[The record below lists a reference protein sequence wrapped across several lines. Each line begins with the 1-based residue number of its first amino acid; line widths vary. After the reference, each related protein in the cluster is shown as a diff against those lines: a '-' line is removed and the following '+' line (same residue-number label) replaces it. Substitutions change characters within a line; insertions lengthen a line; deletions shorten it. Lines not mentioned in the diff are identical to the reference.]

1 MIPCLKVFLL
11 VSRLSLLLVLFSLG
25 VEAQA
30 QQFIAKIEEE
40 GNYYRLTFTLNSA
53 DASDF
58 TPPSLEGF
66 KVLSGPYVYTSS
78 ETRNVNG
85 KVSHTAR
92 TTYTFILSPLES
104 GKVKIGSASVQSG
117 NRTLHSKPIF
127 ADIRASSSSS
137 GRQQGHQDEANETIQ
152 QVGTKVSQRDLFID
166 VVPSKTKVWEQEAVI
181 LTYKIHARLGV
192 GLSNTQLTRKP
203 DFKGLISQE
212 IPIPG
217 NQIQTSIEHR
227 DDGTYRTGTILEY
240 IIFPQQSGPLEIP
253 SITFECTV
261 LQQDNTLDPTEAFF
275 NGGGL
280 RGVNLQRSVPP
291 LTLQVE
297 PLPEPRPAIFS
308 GAVGTFDLEELILN
322 PSIRTNDVAT
332 YRITLKGI
340 GNLKLITAPVV
351 NFPKD
356 FDSYDA
362 KTNEDSEVSVNGLR
376 GKLTFDYT
384 FVPRNVGEYTI
395 PAVDFVFF
403 DVQSG
408 TYKTL
413 KTKAFTLNVEQGVQS
428 NEDVDK
434 QLALLRSDIRSPET
448 LDEFGP
454 GDAPSFTWGSRAY
467 WGCTATFLLVFAL
480 LCFFLRD
487 YKVSMADVAGRK
499 RKGARKQA
507 IVSLQKAQKLIQ
519 IPDQNEF
526 YAEVSHALYGY
537 VADTFNLPLS
547 QLSKEKVA
555 TLLQE
560 NGVSQTAIDSLL
572 AVLEACEFACFAP
585 TVEDQ
590 RKQIYDQA
598 CEAIQSI
605 KK

>member
-1 MIPCLKVFLL
+1 MIPFSKANFLII
-11 VSRLSLLLVLFSLG
+11 RLSLLWVLFALG
-25 VEAQA
+25 MEVQA
-30 QQFIAKIEEE
+30 QQFTAKIEED
-40 GNYYRLTFTLNSA
+40 GNYYRLTFTLNST

-58 TPPSLEGF
+58 TPPSLEDF
-66 KVLSGPYVYTSS
+66 KVLSGPSVFTFSN
-78 ETRNVNG
+78 TQIVNG
-85 KVSHTAR
+85 KASHSAS
-92 TTYTFILSPLES
+92 TTYTYLLSPLES
-104 GKVKIGSASVQSG
+104 GKVKIGSASVRSG
-117 NRTLHSKPIF
+117 NRTLHSKPIT
-127 ADIRASSSSS
+127 ADTRTSSSS
-137 GRQQGHQDEANETIQ
+137 GRQNGKQDEEYETFQ
-152 QVGTKVSQRDLFID
+152 QAGTKVTQRDLFID

-227 DDGTYRTGTILEY
+227 NDGTYRTGTILEY
-240 IIFPQQSGPLEIP
+240 IIFPQQSGSLEIP

-275 NGGGL
+275 NGGGF

-297 PLPEPRPAIFS
+297 PLPEPRPANFS
-308 GAVGTFDLEELILN
+308 GAVGNFELEGRILN
-322 PSIRTNDVAT
+322 PSVRTNDVAT
-332 YRITLKGI
+332 YRLTLKGT

-351 NFPKD
+351 TFPKD

-376 GKLTFDYT
+376 GELTFDYT
-384 FVPRNVGEYTI
+384 FVPRNVGRYTI
-395 PAVDFVFF
+395 PAVEFVFF
-403 DVQSG
+403 DMQSG

-413 KTKAFTLNVEQGVQS
+413 KTKAVTLKVEQGVQS

-434 QLALLRSDIRSPET
+434 QLALLRSDIRNSET

-454 GDAPSFTWGSRAY
+454 GDALIFTWGSRTY
-467 WGCTATFLLVFAL
+467 WGLTAIFLLTFAL

-487 YKVSMADVAGRK
+487 YKVSMADVTGRK

-507 IVSLQKAQKLIQ
+507 IARLQKAQKLIQ
-519 IPDQNEF
+519 VPDQNEF
-526 YAEVSHALYGY
+526 YVEVSHALYGY
-537 VADTFNLPLS
+537 VADTFNLPRA

-555 TLLQE
+555 TLLLAK
-560 NGVSQTAIDSLL
+560 GVSQTAIDSLL
-572 AVLEACEFACFAP
+572 AVLEACEYACFAP
-585 TVEDQ
+585 TAEDQ
-590 RKQIYDQA
+590 RKHIYDQA